1 MWLAQNGWIP
11 VLDTCGTSHF
21 DNKLPQEGRY
31 NDKMHH
37 ISFQTNSM
45 YEWHIVSIFI
55 LQIMSE
61 MCIQYLIYPVLIHN
75 STIESCACIQV
86 HTKHQDNYIKVHIMA
101 YTLILLF
108 LVYILSF
115 RWSCQGYKCS
125 TFEENCGIHR

>member
-1 MWLAQNGWIP
+1 MRLAQNGWIP

-21 DNKLPQEGRY
+21 DNKLPREGRY
-31 NDKMHH
+31 NDEMHH

-75 STIESCACIQV
+75 STIEICACIQV
-86 HTKHQDNYIKVHIMA
+86 HTQNIRI
-101 YTLILLF
+101 I
-108 LVYILSF
+108 I
-115 RWSCQGYKCS
+115 
-125 TFEENCGIHR
+125 